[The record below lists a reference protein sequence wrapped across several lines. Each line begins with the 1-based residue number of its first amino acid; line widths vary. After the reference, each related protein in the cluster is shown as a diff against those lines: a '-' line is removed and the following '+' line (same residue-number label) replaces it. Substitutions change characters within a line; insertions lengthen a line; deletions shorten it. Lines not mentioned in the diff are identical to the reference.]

1 MSWQTINQI
10 LGLAMVDEKFAG
22 RLLANPLEAVREFG
36 FDLTDEEQATLLKV
50 RAKDISELS
59 QILVEK
65 FGPGGSTN

>member
-59 QILVEK
+59 QILVEE

>member
-36 FDLTDEEQATLLKV
+36 FDLTEEEQATLLKV
-50 RAKDISELS
+50 RAKDVSELS

-65 FGPGGSTN
+65 LGPGGSTN